1 MPARPPTPVTS
12 RPLVVAAD
20 ADLVDDLL
28 RLAAAASVDVEVV
41 PDAVAARPPWPAAP
55 VVLVDADLARACV
68 RARLPHRS
76 DVVVVGGGGR
86 PSGDNEAVWAVAT
99 ELGADHVVFLPAAE
113 RWVVDR
119 LTHAASA
126 PRPPGRLVAVVG
138 GRGGAGAS
146 VLAAALAVT
155 AVRCGRRALLVD
167 VDPYGGGLDLVLGGE
182 ETEGLRWPALAGTSG
197 RISGPALCA
206 ALPLVGELRVL
217 SWDRGDMLEVPPAAV
232 EAVVEAGRRDSELVV
247 ADLPRRPDEA
257 AIRVLQAS
265 DLVLL
270 VVPAEVR
277 ACAAAARVVQAMSPH
292 CADLRVVVR
301 GPAPAGI
308 RSRDLARV
316 LALPLAGVMRAE
328 RGLATALERGEAP
341 GSRGSGPLADFARK
355 VLAELDVVPVGS
367 AA

>member
-1 MPARPPTPVTS
+1 VPDRPSPVVTT
-12 RPLVVAAD
+12 RPLVVADD

-28 RLAAAASVDVEVV
+28 RLAAAACVEVEVV
-41 PDAVAARPPWPAAP
+41 PDAVAARPPWTAAS
-55 VVLVDADLARACV
+55 VILVGADLARECV
-68 RARLPHRS
+68 RARLPRRS
-76 DVVVVGGGGR
+76 GVVVVAGSR
-86 PSGDNEAVWAVAT
+86 LSPDNETVWTVAT
-99 ELGADHVVFLPAAE
+99 ELGAEHVVFLPAAE

-119 LTHAASA
+119 LAHAAAGS
-126 PRPPGRLVAVVG
+126 RPEGRLVAVVG

-182 ETEGLRWPALAGTSG
+182 EAAGLRWPDLAGTSG
-197 RISGPALCA
+197 RISGPALHA
-206 ALPLVGELRVL
+206 ALPVVGELCVL
-217 SWDRGDMLEVPPAAV
+217 SWDRGDVLEVPPDAV

-257 AIRVLQAS
+257 AIRVLQAA

-270 VVPAEVR
+270 VIPAEVR
-277 ACAAAARVVQAMSPH
+277 ACAAAARVALAMSPH
-292 CADLRVVVR
+292 CADLRLVVR
-301 GPAPAGI
+301 GPAPAGL

-316 LALPLAGVMRAE
+316 LALPLAGIMRAE
-328 RGLATALERGEAP
+328 PGLAAALERGEAP
-341 GSRGSGPLADFARK
+341 GSRGSGPLARLARK
-355 VLAELDVVPVGS
+355 VLAQLDVAPVDS